1 MNIVLFGIVVYVSCQ
16 LLIGVLMT
24 RRVKT
29 EADYLLAGRGIGL
42 GLGSFTEYKGD
53 GFILAR

>member
-29 EADYLLAGRGIGL
+29 EADYLLAGL
-42 GLGSFTEYKGD
+42 GLENTKGTD
-53 GFILAR
+53 LF